1 MRTVVNLLTTL
12 LVVAGLAEH
21 PAIAIVD
28 LEAKRC
34 GQDLAD
40 ACSEIL
46 RTEIINTGKF
56 RVIERAQ
63 LARVM
68 EEHAFQLSGL
78 VDADTVAELGKLVG
92 ADFVALGS
100 LSAIGET
107 YTISLRFINVETA
120 EATLGKTETTANE
133 SGLPDVCR
141 RLAGEL
147 ATTAYSIR
155 PEASANDR
163 TDSDNDGIPDSEDR
177 CPDEKEVINGYQDE
191 DGCPDRMPS
200 PQSTTRVIR
209 LEAVYFEPN
218 STKLVSPYLDQIQN
232 LVRVMREFPSIEIKI
247 TGHTSDQ
254 GDASDLQRLSV
265 ERAQAVAD
273 ILVDVWEI
281 SSSRLEVVGLGNE
294 APIASNNTQEG
305 RAKNDRVEFSLR

>member
-1 MRTVVNLLTTL
+1 MRTVVNLLIIL
-12 LVVAGLAEH
+12 AVAGLAEQ

-100 LSAIGET
+100 LSVIGDT

-120 EATLGKTETTANE
+120 EATLGKTETTDNE

-147 ATTAYSIR
+147 ATAAYGIGPTAR
-155 PEASANDR
+155 VGEN
-163 TDSDNDGIPDSEDR
+163 TDSDHDGVPDSKDM
-177 CPDEKEVINGYQDE
+177 CPDEPETINGYQDE
-191 DGCPDRMPS
+191 DGCPDGPPS
-200 PQSTTRVIR
+200 TQSTHRVIR
-209 LEAVYFEPN
+209 LEAIFFEPD
-218 STKLVSPYLDQIQN
+218 STKIVTPYVDKIEN
-232 LVRVMREFPSIEIKI
+232 VARVLQEFPTIDIKI
-247 TGHTSDQ
+247 TGHTSNQ
-254 GDASDLQRLSV
+254 GEVSFLQRLSV

-273 ILVDVWEI
+273 ILVGTYGI
-281 SSSRLEVVGLGNE
+281 SSSRLEVVGLGCE
-294 APIASNNTQEG
+294 APIAPNNTQEG
-305 RAKNDRVEFSLR
+305 RAKNDRVEFSVK